1 MTRFVSGEAEMEENP
16 ILKAS
21 LSMASDIPLYAQL
34 TGIIKNTITS
44 GTLRVGDLLPSE
56 AELCDKFEISRNT
69 VRQAIGSLEEAGF
82 VVRKRGKGTFVAD
95 PSTRRKGVQYSFTT
109 EISSM
114 GKHPSSTLVSF
125 DIIDPAPKIKRLMAL
140 EDGVKVYCFTRVRN
154 VDNEPLI
161 LETSYYPQHIYP
173 NLTREMLETHSF
185 YSLLYHVGV
194 VPFAAEDSYEAVT
207 LGEADYCILPLTAS
221 DGRRADSVLAMAHA
235 HRLTIASVC
244 GFLDG
249 EDVPV
254 RFALFGL
261 VPRGG
266 LAGEASLSLSFA
278 ELAESALAAL
288 IGAAACFGTAVTRV
302 YLDGRAELT
311 LRGGDMTAYLV
322 YLCLFVP
329 DFRVDGYYTE
339 Q

>member
-56 AELCDKFEISRNT
+56 
-69 VRQAIGSLEEAGF
+69 
-82 VVRKRGKGTFVAD
+82 GTFVAD

-207 LGEADYCILPLTAS
+207 LGEYEAKLLGC
-221 DGRRADSVLAMAHA
+221 
-235 HRLTIASVC
+235 
-244 GFLDG
+244 
-249 EDVPV
+249 VP
-254 RFALFGL
+254 
-261 VPRGG
+261 
-266 LAGEASLSLSFA
+266 
-278 ELAESALAAL
+278 
-288 IGAAACFGTAVTRV
+288 GAAAFHHQRRTTMENGLVYECTSSYMRGDRVRLDVCFQKSGTSFTRV
-302 YLDGRAELT
+302 
-311 LRGGDMTAYLV
+311 
-322 YLCLFVP
+322 
-329 DFRVDGYYTE
+329 VD
-339 Q
+339 

>member
-154 VDNEPLI
+154 VDGAPLI
-161 LETSYYPQHIYP
+161 LETSYYPEYIYP
-173 NLTREMLETHSF
+173 NLTRELLETHSF

-194 VPFAAEDSYEAVT
+194 IPFSASDTYEAVV
-207 LGEADYCILPLTAS
+207 LSPHEAQLLHCAPGSAAFFHQRRTTTENGHIYEYTTS
-221 DGRRADSVLAMAHA
+221 YMRADRVK
-235 HRLTIASVC
+235 
-244 GFLDG
+244 LD
-249 EDVPV
+249 V
-254 RFALFGL
+254 RFQKG
-261 VPRGG
+261 
-266 LAGEASLSLSFA
+266 STSFMR
-278 ELAESALAAL
+278 
-288 IGAAACFGTAVTRV
+288 T
-302 YLDGRAELT
+302 
-311 LRGGDMTAYLV
+311 
-322 YLCLFVP
+322 
-329 DFRVDGYYTE
+329 VD
-339 Q
+339 

>member
-140 EDGVKVYCFTRVRN
+140 EDGVKVYCFTRDTNWV
-154 VDNEPLI
+154 
-161 LETSYYPQHIYP
+161 
-173 NLTREMLETHSF
+173 
-185 YSLLYHVGV
+185 
-194 VPFAAEDSYEAVT
+194 AYEAVQGAVFDH
-207 LGEADYCILPLTAS
+207 LL
-221 DGRRADSVLAMAHA
+221 SVLP
-235 HRLTIASVC
+235 
-244 GFLDG
+244 
-249 EDVPV
+249 E
-254 RFALFGL
+254 FGL
-261 VPRGG
+261 RSYQRSSDRDQCV
-266 LAGEASLSLSFA
+266 ETDSKQ
-278 ELAESALAAL
+278 E
-288 IGAAACFGTAVTRV
+288 
-302 YLDGRAELT
+302 
-311 LRGGDMTAYLV
+311 
-322 YLCLFVP
+322 
-329 DFRVDGYYTE
+329 
-339 Q
+339 

>member
-194 VPFAAEDSYEAVT
+194 VPFAAEDSARRVR
-207 LGEADYCILPLTAS
+207 GEAARLRAGSGGLPPPA
-221 DGRRADSVLAMAHA
+221 AHD
-235 HRLTIASVC
+235 
-244 GFLDG
+244 DG
-249 EDVPV
+249 ERSSV
-254 RFALFGL
+254 
-261 VPRGG
+261 
-266 LAGEASLSLSFA
+266 
-278 ELAESALAAL
+278 
-288 IGAAACFGTAVTRV
+288 RV
-302 YLDGRAELT
+302 YVELYARRPRAAGRVLPEERHELHES
-311 LRGGDMTAYLV
+311 G
-322 YLCLFVP
+322 
-329 DFRVDGYYTE
+329 
-339 Q
+339 

>member
-207 LGEADYCILPLTAS
+207 LGEYEAKLLGC
-221 DGRRADSVLAMAHA
+221 
-235 HRLTIASVC
+235 
-244 GFLDG
+244 
-249 EDVPV
+249 VP
-254 RFALFGL
+254 
-261 VPRGG
+261 
-266 LAGEASLSLSFA
+266 
-278 ELAESALAAL
+278 
-288 IGAAACFGTAVTRV
+288 GAAAFHHQRRTTMENG
-302 YLDGRAELT
+302 
-311 LRGGDMTAYLV
+311 LV
-322 YLCLFVP
+322 YVELYARRPRAAGRVLPEERHELHESGGLRSEEKKAAGDCRFLFCRSGGSKRMEYFKFLVLSIREKAVKSGKNATF
-329 DFRVDGYYTE
+329 FRHAICAKGGTQSFRPVLR
-339 Q
+339 